1 MLPMLMVLPIPLML
15 PILKVLH
22 LGLPSQPHS
31 HSGPLGAM
39 ACRISCNVFYLE
51 NVGKGLQIR
60 MWMLHVSWDL
70 RAQLG
75 EYSILAPEKFL
86 GSPNRV

>member
-1 MLPMLMVLPIPLML
+1 MLR
-15 PILKVLH
+15 
-22 LGLPSQPHS
+22 LGLPSQPHA

-51 NVGKGLQIR
+51 NLGKGLHIQ
-60 MWMLHVSWDL
+60 MWNLHVSWDL

-75 EYSILAPEKFL
+75 ELSILAPEKML